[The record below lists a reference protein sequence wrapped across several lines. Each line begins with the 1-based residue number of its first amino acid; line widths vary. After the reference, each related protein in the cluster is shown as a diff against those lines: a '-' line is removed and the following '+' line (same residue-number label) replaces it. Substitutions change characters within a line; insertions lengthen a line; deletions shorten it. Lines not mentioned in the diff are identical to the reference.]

1 MSHKSSGRD
10 GAKRLTFRGI
20 SGFIGETLFLY
31 VEASGGGGVMDLSVC
46 ARVFGACEGISAR
59 DGTAKR
65 F

>member
-31 VEASGGGGVMDLSVC
+31 VEARGGGVMDSSVC